1 MDATVTTRPPSDSFR
16 RSSSRHVSRKWPRW
30 FTPNSTPKP
39 SSVRPSATRP
49 GPPSRVRKQNF
60 VQMLKKITFVPILL
74 CWRAS
79 SFAITV
85 RNNDWSPGH
94 WTDNALILK
103 SILEAIVKVRPENL
117 YIWWMNKKFRQ
128 PTLYSRETLLLLLR
142 WWRRKIVIKLRI
154 FTTNQKK
161 TWVFLNVSVSHWLT
175 TWRNNEMS
183 AYEAS
188 QSASCSEL
196 S

>member
-1 MDATVTTRPPSDSFR
+1 MEATVTTRPPSDSFR

-60 VQMLKKITFVPILL
+60 VQMLKKKKHLFPFFSAEDHHLSQLQWETMT
-74 CWRAS
+74 A
-79 SFAITV
+79 
-85 RNNDWSPGH
+85 GH

-161 TWVFLNVSVSHWLT
+161 TLVFLNVSVSHWLT

-188 QSASCSEL
+188 QSVSCSEL